1 MRVAVLGAG
10 SWGTT
15 LASLLSVPS
24 ETVLWAREPEIA
36 EAVSRHGENP
46 VFLPGF
52 ALSPALRATTD
63 LETALRGA
71 EVIVVAVPSRYFRS
85 VVEAVRPFV
94 PGDADLVSVTK
105 GIDPATRQRMT
116 EVLAEVLEHDPRRVC
131 ALSGPNLAREVMA
144 GEPSAT
150 VIACRDSARA
160 ERLQHLFMTDSLRVY
175 TNPDVV
181 GCEIGGAVKNVL
193 AIAAGIGDGMG
204 YGWNTKAALITRGL
218 AELTRLGVALGGE
231 PLTFLGLAGNGDLT
245 ATCSSPQSRN
255 RHVGEELG
263 KGRSLNEILDSMHM
277 VAEGVE
283 TTPAILGLA
292 RRLGVEMPISEKV
305 GAVLG
310 GELSAAEVVSLLMQR
325 EAKSELHNLA
335 P

>member
-36 EAVSRHGENP
+36 EAVSRRRENP

-71 EVIVVAVPSRYFRS
+71 EVIVLAVPSRYFRS
-85 VVEAVRPFV
+85 VVEAARPFV

-105 GIDPATRQRMT
+105 GIEPATRQRMT
-116 EVLAEVLEHDPRRVC
+116 EVLAEVLEHDLSRVC

-144 GEPSAT
+144 GAPSAT
-150 VIACRDSARA
+150 VIACRDIVRA

-175 TNPDVV
+175 TNPDVI

-193 AIAAGIGDGMG
+193 AIAAGIGDGLG

-263 KGRSLNEILDSMHM
+263 KGRSLKEILDSMHM

-335 P
+335 R

>member
-1 MRVAVLGAG
+1 M
-10 SWGTT
+10 
-15 LASLLSVPS
+15 
-24 ETVLWAREPEIA
+24 LWAREPEIA
-36 EAVSRHGENP
+36 DAVSHHRENP

-52 ALSPALRATTD
+52 ALSPGLRATTD
-63 LETALRGA
+63 LETALREA
-71 EVIVVAVPSRYFRS
+71 EVILVAVPSRYFRS
-85 VVEAVRPFV
+85 VVEAARPFV
-94 PGDADLVSVTK
+94 PVDVDLVTVTK
-105 GIDPATRQRMT
+105 GIEPQTCRRMT
-116 EVLAEVLEHDPRRVC
+116 EVLDEALGRDPSRVC
-131 ALSGPNLAREVMA
+131 VLSGPNLAREVMA

-150 VIACRDSARA
+150 VIACRDVARA
-160 ERLQHLFMTDSLRVY
+160 ERLQQLLMTDSLRVY

-181 GCEIGGAVKNVL
+181 GCEVGGAVKNVL
-193 AIAAGIGDGMG
+193 AIAAGIGDGLG

-231 PLTFLGLAGNGDLT
+231 PLTFLGLAGNGDLI

-263 KGRSLNEILDSMHM
+263 KGRSLHEILDSMRM

-283 TTPAILGLA
+283 TTPAVLGLA

-305 GAVLG
+305 GAVLA

-335 P
+335 R

>member
-36 EAVSRHGENP
+36 EAVSRHRENP

-52 ALSPALRATTD
+52 ALPLALRATTD
-63 LETALRGA
+63 LEAALRGA

-85 VVEAVRPFV
+85 VAEASRPFV

-105 GIDPATRQRMT
+105 GIEPATCQRMT

-150 VIACRDSARA
+150 VIACHDIGRA

-181 GCEIGGAVKNVL
+181 GCEIGGAVKNVV
-193 AIAAGIGDGMG
+193 AIAAGIGDGLG
-204 YGWNTKAALITRGL
+204 YGWNTKAALMTRGL